1 MACDGIGWN
10 KQSKMKNSLFEFSV
24 ATLAIE
30 NVKIKWEIF
39 CGGKKNCAV
48 IRYTT
53 TIHVYKRA
61 QSNCTM
67 RRLTIFPNDQNLLQR
82 DVCRYCENKSN
93 AQKKSVRA
101 TNVYDVVLAFVYTQ
115 YYIGYLC
122 FVLLCSIQITHI
134 LGSLNEF
141 IVSNSDVFGFFYE
154 N

>member
-1 MACDGIGWN
+1 
-10 KQSKMKNSLFEFSV
+10 
-24 ATLAIE
+24 
-30 NVKIKWEIF
+30 
-39 CGGKKNCAV
+39 
-48 IRYTT
+48 
-53 TIHVYKRA
+53 
-61 QSNCTM
+61 M

-93 AQKKSVRA
+93 TQKKSVRD
-101 TNVYDVVLAFVYTQ
+101 TNVYAVVLAFVYTQ

-122 FVLLCSIQITHI
+122 FVLLCSIHITHI